1 MQRALRNAVH
11 VKFSTR
17 QLVPRRTV
25 SRRSARTTVSS
36 MLTQEQK
43 EQFERDGKGIR
54 Y

>member
-1 MQRALRNAVH
+1 VH

>member
-1 MQRALRNAVH
+1 MH
-11 VKFSTR
+11 VNFSTH
-17 QLVPRRTV
+17 QLVPQRTV

-43 EQFERDGKGIR
+43 EQFETDGKGIR